1 MTVVLLRLV
10 GHDHEARHALRLD
23 LPRDLRHR
31 DAAVDRLAARHR
43 DRVVVEDLVRDV
55 RFRGDR
61 LADREDARVEV
72 GAVAEVLEHVLRV
85 GEHRVRGPVDALAAH
100 LDQASRVALHPRGH
114 EVAADAGLR
123 DRAFRHLRRRV
134 VRAARA
140 EVRRALHRVRL
151 VRQDLR
157 RDELDH
163 ALAAVERRL
172 VAREPVGE
180 HRQDARRTQLAE
192 LRQQAAA
199 GGVVLAEHARA
210 RAFRA
215 VVQVVLDLLLD
226 DGALLFDHE
235 HFGEPVDEGF
245 DARHFERIRQADLV
259 DPHAGRVEIGHR
271 QVEAAQR
278 FHQVEVRLAAG
289 HDADVRLRAR
299 RDPLVDAVGACEMA
313 HRVELRGEA
322 RFDREARQ
330 VRPAV
335 VQATRRRREAFRR
348 GPLRLQRVEVDGRAR
363 FDRFGDRLET
373 DPRARVARQRPAVQ
387 AEFEHVGDVR
397 RVHDRHVPRDHREV
411 ALVRH
416 RRRHAA
422 VVVARDDE
430 HAAMR
435 RRAVRVA
442 VLQRIA
448 GAIDAR
454 ALAVPHRIH
463 ALDRALGIGLDPLR
477 AEYGR
482 AAEFLVDRGQEAH
495 AAGVEQFLRLPQLL
509 VDHAERRAAIAAD
522 EAGRVEPLFGV
533 DRALHQQQ
541 ANQRLRA
548 GQEDPAARRGQVVG
562 QAVVGQGRRAV
573 DGQAGSHGG
582 MSPDCAVLGGSA
594 GRRATRDWR
603 LRMALF
609 FRAQPRMFFLIL
621 LGRAVCEKNRA
632 AFCRDLREFSRAAVG
647 RDRRRVGAG
656 GSFAGET
663 RGGPTVARVGGR

>member
-1 MTVVLLRLV
+1 MERRAGRELPVMAVVLLRFV
-10 GHDHEARHALRLD
+10 RHDDEARHAFRLD

-100 LDQASRVALHPRGH
+100 LDQPRRVALHPRRH
-114 EVAADAGLR
+114 EMATDAGLR

-140 EVRRALHRVRL
+140 EIRRALHRVGL

-157 RDELDH
+157 RDEIDH
-163 ALAAVERRL
+163 ALAPVERRL
-172 VAREPVGE
+172 VPREPCRE

-192 LRQQAAA
+192 LGQQART
-199 GGVVLAEHARA
+199 GRVVLAEHARA
-210 RAFRA
+210 GAFGA

-226 DGALLFDHE
+226 DRALLLDHQ

-259 DPHAGRVEIGHR
+259 DPHAGRVEIGDR

-289 HDADVRLRAR
+289 DDADVRLRAR
-299 RDPLVDAVGACEMA
+299 RDPLVDAVGTREMA
-313 HRVELRGEA
+313 HRVELRRET
-322 RFDREARQ
+322 RLDREARQ
-330 VRPAV
+330 VGPTI
-335 VQATRRRREAFRR
+335 VQAARRRREAFRR
-348 GPLRLQRVEVDGRAR
+348 RPARLQCIEVDGRAR
-363 FDRFGDRLET
+363 LDRFRDRLEA

-397 RVHDRHVPRDHREV
+397 RVHDRHVPRHHREI

-422 VVVARDDE
+422 MVVARDDQ
-430 HAAMR
+430 HAAVR
-435 RRAVRVA
+435 RRPVRVA

-448 GAIDAR
+448 RAIDAR
-454 ALAVPHRIH
+454 SLAVPHRIH
-463 ALDRALGIGLDPLR
+463 ALDRTLRVGLDPLR
-477 AEYGR
+477 AEHGR
-482 AAEFLVDRGQEAH
+482 AAKFLVDRGQEAH

-509 VDHAERRAAIAAD
+509 VDHAERRTAIAAD
-522 EAGRVEPLFGV
+522 EAGRVEPLFGI

-541 ANQRLRA
+541 ADQCLRA

-573 DGQAGSHGG
+573 DGQAGGHEG
-582 MSPDCAVLGGSA
+582 MSPDCAVVLFWAVRGGASDDA
-594 GRRATRDWR
+594 GCRQ
-603 LRMALF
+603 RMALF
-609 FRAQPRMFFLIL
+609 FRARPRMFFLIL
-621 LGRAVCEKNRA
+621 LGPACREKNCA
-632 AFCRDLREFSRAAVG
+632 AF
-647 RDRRRVGAG
+647 
-656 GSFAGET
+656 
-663 RGGPTVARVGGR
+663 